1 MPYVSVIKNKES
13 QYPNERCNNKLFG
26 VYEGVGD
33 ADILDYI
40 NSHEIK
46 KIAVTYDSLER
57 LITLLLE
64 KGIDVYND
72 YYLLVDEYHI
82 LFNSYAFRNRAI
94 KSVLKYSPL
103 FKEVTYMT
111 ATPIEE
117 QFMLKELKHLPVVE
131 VQWEN
136 VIPVTVKPIVTNQ
149 PIRIVCKLIK
159 DVINGK
165 TFGNL
170 HFFVNSVELIADAIR
185 ISGLSPKQVRVIC
198 SANEKVGKGKK
209 TNQRKLG
216 DNYKIESTTDDVK
229 QINFYTS
236 TCFEGCDI
244 YDKNGKVYIVSDK
257 GKSHTLLDISTL
269 VI

>member
-82 LFNSYAFRNRAI
+82 LFNSYAFRNNAI
-94 KSVLKYSPL
+94 KKVLQYSQL

-117 QFMLKELKHLPVVE
+117 QFMLKELKDLPVVE
-131 VQWEN
+131 VQWKN
-136 VIPVTVKPIVTNQ
+136 IVPVTVKPIVTNQ
-149 PIRIVCKLIK
+149 PIRVVCKLVK
-159 DVINGK
+159 DAIEGK
-165 TFGNL
+165 IFGNL
-170 HFFVNSVELIADAIR
+170 HFFVNSVELIAKAIQ
-185 ISGLSPKQVRVIC
+185 SAKLPPELVRVVC
-198 SANEKVGKGKK
+198 STDQRQGKGKK
-209 TNQRKLG
+209 N
-216 DNYKIESTTDDVK
+216 N
-229 QINFYTS
+229 
-236 TCFEGCDI
+236 
-244 YDKNGKVYIVSDK
+244 
-257 GKSHTLLDISTL
+257 
-269 VI
+269 